1 MPEISADSMTALRD
15 ALRVQLLRAADALAD
30 DRLDDDDAL
39 ALTRNTAAAAL
50 MMVDTVDAATER
62 RPALAGQ

>member
-1 MPEISADSMTALRD
+1 MPEISAHSMTALRD

-50 MMVDTVDAATER
+50 MMVDIVDAATER